1 MIATYFLP
9 RMHERYMFVG
19 DIVSVIW
26 FVCYEKKYYIPMLI
40 NLISVITYFRFLFE
54 FDFISYNLIAIIYF
68 VVIISFT
75 KYILDMLA
83 SDKVK

>member
-1 MIATYFLP
+1 
-9 RMHERYMFVG
+9 
-19 DIVSVIW
+19 
-26 FVCYEKKYYIPMLI
+26 MLI